1 MEDKVLITNIQRFS
15 LHDGPGIR
23 TTIFFKG
30 CNLHCP
36 WCCNPE
42 NISPVQQKYIK
53 DGISGIYGQYMSLQ
67 EIHDVVMKDKVYY
80 DDDGGVTYSG
90 GEPLLQAKK
99 IFNLWE
105 KLHNEG
111 IHQCIETSLACSTDD
126 LNLSLSYIDLYYVDV
141 KLLIPRIAKNTIG
154 LDVEKYKKNV
164 KCLLENK
171 KKVIYRIPIISN
183 YTNRNDNLKEII
195 RFLKDNNPDSV
206 EILRGH
212 NLGESKYK
220 SLNIEYKKFEIPKES
235 ELRELSDK
243 INDLKIPVVIR
254 NI

>member
-1 MEDKVLITNIQRFS
+1 M
-15 LHDGPGIR
+15 
-23 TTIFFKG
+23 
-30 CNLHCP
+30 
-36 WCCNPE
+36 
-42 NISPVQQKYIK
+42 
-53 DGISGIYGQYMSLQ
+53 
-67 EIHDVVMKDKVYY
+67 
-80 DDDGGVTYSG
+80 
-90 GEPLLQAKK
+90 
-99 IFNLWE
+99 
-105 KLHNEG
+105 
-111 IHQCIETSLACSTDD
+111 
-126 LNLSLSYIDLYYVDV
+126 
-141 KLLIPRIAKNTIG
+141 
-154 LDVEKYKKNV
+154 
-164 KCLLENK
+164 LENK